1 MIKTEL
7 FLHDKLQNLK
17 GMNIMS
23 NFVIYKG
30 VKISEEQ
37 YKRIKNMR
45 QLSDDEIDLSDIPE
59 ITHEEFVRMK
69 ENRRRR
75 KNLKVAS

>member
-59 ITHEEFVRMK
+59 ITKDEWKKFKPARL
-69 ENRRRR
+69 RRR
-75 KNLKVAS
+75 NLQKAS